1 MTTARCLRAVFI
13 QGERMMRVMLVEDDA
28 RLAELVMEYL
38 NNYEFAVELVTRG
51 DEALARFQASLPDLV
66 VLDLMLPGT
75 DGMVVCRQLRAVS
88 DVPIL
93 ILTAREDSY
102 DEVSGLE
109 QGADDFVNKPVQ
121 PRVLLARLRALARRR
136 LPAAPDPAPQEPAAP
151 SGHDDTPV
159 YDFGAL
165 HIATADRSVV
175 WRGQECV
182 LSNTEYKL
190 LLVLV
195 ESAGRV
201 LSRDALLKKMRGIEF
216 DGLDRSIDNAI
227 SKLRRRFDDVDSSK
241 IKTVWGEGYL
251 FSPSAWN

>member
-1 MTTARCLRAVFI
+1 
-13 QGERMMRVMLVEDDA
+13 MRVMLVEDDA

-38 NNYEFAVELVTRG
+38 NGYEFEVELVTRG
-51 DEALARFQASLPDLV
+51 DEALARFQASAPELV

-136 LPAAPDPAPQEPAAP
+136 QLAAPVPLDAEPAD
-151 SGHDDTPV
+151 STPV
-159 YDFGAL
+159 YVFGAL
-165 HIATADRSVV
+165 RIVTADRSVV

-195 ESAGRV
+195 ESSGQV
-201 LSRDALLKKMRGIEF
+201 LSRDALLKKMRNIEF

-227 SKLRRRFDDVDSSK
+227 SKLRRRFDDTDSSK

>member
-1 MTTARCLRAVFI
+1 
-13 QGERMMRVMLVEDDA
+13 
-28 RLAELVMEYL
+28 
-38 NNYEFAVELVTRG
+38 
-51 DEALARFQASLPDLV
+51 
-66 VLDLMLPGT
+66 
-75 DGMVVCRQLRAVS
+75 VVCRQIREHS

-121 PRVLLARLRALARRR
+121 PRVLLARLRALMRRAQAKSGVDARI
-136 LPAAPDPAPQEPAAP
+136 LQ
-151 SGHDDTPV
+151 
-159 YDFGAL
+159 FGAL
-165 HIATADRSVV
+165 RIVTSDRSVV
-175 WRGQECV
+175 WRGQPCI

-190 LLVLV
+190 LLVLA
-195 ESAGRV
+195 EAAGRV

-216 DGLDRSIDNAI
+216 DGLDRSIDNCI
-227 SKLRRRFDDVDSSK
+227 SKLRRKFDDADSEK

>member
-1 MTTARCLRAVFI
+1 
-13 QGERMMRVMLVEDDA
+13 MLVEDDA

-38 NNYEFAVELVTRG
+38 SGYEFQVDLVTRG
-51 DEALARFQASLPDLV
+51 DMALERFRTLAPDVV
-66 VLDLMLPGT
+66 VLDLMLPGL
-75 DGMVVCRQLRAVS
+75 DGMVVCRKLREQS
-88 DVPIL
+88 EVPIL

-121 PRVLLARLRALARRR
+121 PRVLLARLRALMRRTQSR
-136 LPAAPDPAPQEPAAP
+136 Q
-151 SGHDDTPV
+151 GHDARV
-159 YDFGAL
+159 LEFGTL
-165 HIATADRSVV
+165 RISTSDRTVT
-175 WRGQECV
+175 WRGQPCV

-190 LLVLV
+190 LLVLA

-216 DGLDRSIDNAI
+216 DGLDRSIDNSI
-227 SKLRRRFDDVDSSK
+227 SKLRRKFEDSESEK

-251 FSPSAWN
+251 FSPSAWD

>member
-1 MTTARCLRAVFI
+1 
-13 QGERMMRVMLVEDDA
+13 MRVMLVEDDA

-38 NNYEFAVELVTRG
+38 NGYEFAVELVTRG
-51 DEALARFQASLPDLV
+51 DEALARFQASAPDLV

-136 LPAAPDPAPQEPAAP
+136 LVAAPELATAPAPATSVA
-151 SGHDDTPV
+151 DATPV
-159 YDFGAL
+159 YVFGAL
-165 HIATADRSVV
+165 RVVTADRSVV
-175 WRGQECV
+175 WRGQECI

-195 ESAGRV
+195 ESSGRV
-201 LSRDALLKKMRGIEF
+201 LSRDALLKKLRGIEF

-227 SKLRRRFDDVDSSK
+227 SKLRRRFDDTDSSK

>member
-1 MTTARCLRAVFI
+1 MH
-13 QGERMMRVMLVEDDA
+13 RVMLVEDDV
-28 RLAELVMEYL
+28 RLAELVSEYL
-38 NNYEFAVELVTRG
+38 SSYEFAVDLVTRG
-51 DEALARFQASLPDLV
+51 DVALERFKELSPDV
-66 VLDLMLPGT
+66 VILDLMLPGL
-75 DGMVVCRQLRAVS
+75 DGMVVCRQIREHS

-121 PRVLLARLRALARRR
+121 PRVLLARLRALMRRAQAKSGVDARI
-136 LPAAPDPAPQEPAAP
+136 LQ
-151 SGHDDTPV
+151 
-159 YDFGAL
+159 FGAL
-165 HIATADRSVV
+165 RIVTSDRSVV
-175 WRGQECV
+175 WRGQPCI

-190 LLVLV
+190 LLVLA
-195 ESAGRV
+195 EAAGRV

-216 DGLDRSIDNAI
+216 DGLDRSIDNCI
-227 SKLRRRFDDVDSSK
+227 SKLRRKFDDADSEK

>member
-1 MTTARCLRAVFI
+1 MV
-13 QGERMMRVMLVEDDA
+13 RVMLVEDDA

-38 NNYEFAVELVTRG
+38 NGYELSVELVSRG
-51 DEALARFQASLPDLV
+51 DQALAQFQASAPDMV

-121 PRVLLARLRALARRR
+121 PRVLLARLRALARR
-136 LPAAPDPAPQEPAAP
+136 LPAAATPKEEAVAPDA
-151 SGHDDTPV
+151 DTPPV
-159 YDFGAL
+159 HVFGAL
-165 HIATADRSVV
+165 RIATADRSVT

-190 LLVLV
+190 LLVLA
-195 ESAGRV
+195 EAAGQV

-227 SKLRRRFDDVDSSK
+227 SKLRRRFDDLDSSK

>member
-1 MTTARCLRAVFI
+1 MV
-13 QGERMMRVMLVEDDA
+13 RVLLVEDDA

-38 NNYEFAVELVTRG
+38 NNYEFSVELVTRG
-51 DEALARFQASLPDLV
+51 DEALARFEASQPDMV

-75 DGMVVCRQLRAVS
+75 DGMVVCRELRAVS

-136 LPAAPDPAPQEPAAP
+136 TIAAPEPAPAESVVAVDSA
-151 SGHDDTPV
+151 TPV
-159 YDFGAL
+159 YTFGAL
-165 HIATADRSVV
+165 HIVTADRSVV
-175 WRGQECV
+175 WRGHECV

-227 SKLRRRFDDVDSSK
+227 SKLRRRFDDTDSSK

-251 FSPSAWN
+251 FSPSAWS

>member
-1 MTTARCLRAVFI
+1 MH
-13 QGERMMRVMLVEDDA
+13 RVMLVEDDA
-28 RLAELVMEYL
+28 RLAELVSEYL
-38 NNYEFAVELVTRG
+38 SSYEFAVDLVTRG
-51 DEALARFQASLPDLV
+51 DVALERFKELAPDV
-66 VLDLMLPGT
+66 VILDLMLPGL
-75 DGMVVCRQLRAVS
+75 DGMVVCRQIREHS

-121 PRVLLARLRALARRR
+121 PRVLLARLRALMRRAQAKSGVDARI
-136 LPAAPDPAPQEPAAP
+136 LQ
-151 SGHDDTPV
+151 
-159 YDFGAL
+159 FGAL
-165 HIATADRSVV
+165 RIVTSDRSVV
-175 WRGQECV
+175 WRGQPCI

-190 LLVLV
+190 LLVLA
-195 ESAGRV
+195 EAAGRV

-216 DGLDRSIDNAI
+216 DGLDRSIDNCI
-227 SKLRRRFDDVDSSK
+227 SKLRRKFDDADSEK

>member
-1 MTTARCLRAVFI
+1 MH
-13 QGERMMRVMLVEDDA
+13 RVMLVEDDA
-28 RLAELVMEYL
+28 RLAELVSEYL
-38 NNYEFAVELVTRG
+38 SSYEFAVDLVTRG
-51 DEALARFQASLPDLV
+51 DVALERFKELSPDV
-66 VLDLMLPGT
+66 VILDLMLPGL
-75 DGMVVCRQLRAVS
+75 DGKVVCRQIREHS

-121 PRVLLARLRALARRR
+121 PRVLLARLRALMRR
-136 LPAAPDPAPQEPAAP
+136 AQAK
-151 SGHDDTPV
+151 SGVDSRILQ
-159 YDFGAL
+159 FGAL
-165 HIATADRSVV
+165 RIVTSDRSVV
-175 WRGQECV
+175 WRGQPCI

-190 LLVLV
+190 LLVLA
-195 ESAGRV
+195 EAAGRV

-216 DGLDRSIDNAI
+216 DGLDRSIDNCI
-227 SKLRRRFDDVDSSK
+227 SKLRRKFDDADSEK

>member
-1 MTTARCLRAVFI
+1 MVS
-13 QGERMMRVMLVEDDA
+13 VMLVEDDA
-28 RLAELVMEYL
+28 RLAELVVEYL
-38 NNYEFAVELVTRG
+38 NNYEFSVELVTRG
-51 DEALARFQASLPDLV
+51 DEALARFQASQPDLV

-136 LPAAPDPAPQEPAAP
+136 QAAPDTPDTAPASAAAP
-151 SGHDDTPV
+151 ATVGAPDATPV
-159 YDFGAL
+159 YTFGAL

-227 SKLRRRFDDVDSSK
+227 SKLRRRFDDTDSSK